1 MFVRSASEL
10 GVEAEKGEAKTVWDG
25 LVTKKAISFNSKTF
39 TFKERLVFCG
49 DHGPYSIQFNEWCVD
64 GVNIGALLVASRMEA
79 VQLVS
84 QKKPMKESLYLLL
97 SCVLDVPSNRSAFVL
112 DVEEKILRRIRRA
125 AGCLPSV
132 DFNPDLL
139 FNFFEFH
146 TVRKR
151 EKAMEEEDDDDDKE
165 GNEEGKE
172 AKGKGKEEDAGED
185 QEDTEE
191 ILSKMTRRCKKD
203 KNEEGLA
210 LVAVTRMITENDNW
224 VDSITEESFI
234 DQHLLPFVK
243 VIFLNDRTFVYCR
256 SAGRIPL
263 SDSSRSLSKGKDSCL
278 ALKPDF
284 CVMYDFQGENV
295 GLLAIEVK
303 LPNARSSQVLSD
315 RSRLALELK
324 RMIDQQ
330 VLLGSRKPESFGV
343 LVEGFECTFFSCSL
357 HQSGCYVFGEL
368 QRLSLPK
375 SDDDLMLIPDL
386 VLAFMKMKRAMKD
399 SIAQL
404 RKKQKTEQL
413 TSLEAMIK
421 QTVELPYKLA
431 SSSCT

>member
-1 MFVRSASEL
+1 
-10 GVEAEKGEAKTVWDG
+10 
-25 LVTKKAISFNSKTF
+25 
-39 TFKERLVFCG
+39 
-49 DHGPYSIQFNEWCVD
+49 
-64 GVNIGALLVASRMEA
+64 
-79 VQLVS
+79 
-84 QKKPMKESLYLLL
+84 
-97 SCVLDVPSNRSAFVL
+97 
-112 DVEEKILRRIRRA
+112 
-125 AGCLPSV
+125 
-132 DFNPDLL
+132 
-139 FNFFEFH
+139 
-146 TVRKR
+146 
-151 EKAMEEEDDDDDKE
+151 MEEEDDDEDKE

-210 LVAVTRMITENDNW
+210 LVAVTRMIAENDNW
-224 VDSITEESFI
+224 FDSITEESFI

-243 VIFLNDRTFVYCR
+243 VIFMNDRTFVYCR

-295 GLLAIEVK
+295 GLLAIE
-303 LPNARSSQVLSD
+303 
-315 RSRLALELK
+315 
-324 RMIDQQ
+324 
-330 VLLGSRKPESFGV
+330 PESFGV

-413 TSLEAMIK
+413 TSLEPMIK
-421 QTVELPYKLA
+421 QTVELPQKLA
-431 SSSCT
+431 SSSCI